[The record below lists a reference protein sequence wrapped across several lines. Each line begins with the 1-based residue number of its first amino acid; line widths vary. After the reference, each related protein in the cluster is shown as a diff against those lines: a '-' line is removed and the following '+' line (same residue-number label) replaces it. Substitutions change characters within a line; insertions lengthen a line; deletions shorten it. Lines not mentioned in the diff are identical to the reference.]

1 MKSLSLR
8 PSTRSW
14 RSKRLK
20 TNCLITLLTLR
31 CNMAEER
38 FFIGD
43 EVRLK
48 GINRHG
54 KNRVRENGEWWEIIM
69 VDGGASSILSTKICV
84 EPKSGSGNWR
94 WIDIPEDRDM
104 EIVEHVM

>member
-1 MKSLSLR
+1 MS
-8 PSTRSW
+8 
-14 RSKRLK
+14 
-20 TNCLITLLTLR
+20 
-31 CNMAEER
+31 EER